1 MSTHWTDERVDN
13 QGGTQ
18 GNRSLGI
25 CSHNQEVMGC
35 RKDPGGSADSFN
47 RVITPPRAWS
57 GGERDRA
64 RRVNLVIINPDS
76 KHKSYMAWAEWTP
89 GSALSG
95 MNRPL

>member
-1 MSTHWTDERVDN
+1 ME
-13 QGGTQ
+13 G
-18 GNRSLGI
+18 
-25 CSHNQEVMGC
+25 

-89 GSALSG
+89 GSALSENESASLISQYTDSL
-95 MNRPL
+95 M